1 MNKVAVVSGGS
12 SGIGKAVSLELCKRG
27 YTVYAVARRIQ
38 TIEEIKKEFPEL
50 HLFPYELDIT
60 SVDSIKKF
68 KEFLTTELPKNSEG
82 KPKLDVLYNN
92 AGQSCTFPALDVTS
106 EVMEKCFQVN
116 VFGHINM
123 TKELSEFV
131 INGKGTIL
139 FTGSLAGVIS
149 FPFGSIYSATKAA
162 IHAYARGL
170 HLELQPFGVRVINV
184 ITGGVATNICDTRP
198 LPEDSIY
205 NFKEGR
211 EAFEYRQNMVKH
223 NTPMSAD
230 VYAKQ
235 VIELIVDKQKDPV
248 DVYRGSQAWLVRWIA
263 FFVPYCILEWG
274 LKRKFNLVKLFDSLQ
289 KKDKKLA

>member
-123 TKELSEFV
+123 TTELSEFV

-170 HLELQPFGVRVINV
+170 RLELQPFGVRVINV

-274 LKRKFNLVKLFDSLQ
+274 LKRKFKLVKLFDSLQ

>member
-131 INGKGTIL
+131 INGRGTIL

-274 LKRKFNLVKLFDSLQ
+274 LKRKFKLVKLFDSLQ

>member
-1 MNKVAVVSGGS
+1 MSKVAIVSGGS
-12 SGIGKAVSLELCKRG
+12 SGIGKAVSLELCKKG
-27 YTVYAVARRIQ
+27 YTVYAVARRKQ
-38 TIEEIKKEFPEL
+38 AIEDTKKEFPEL
-50 HLFPYELDIT
+50 QLFAYELDIT
-60 SVDSIKKF
+60 SIDSIKKF
-68 KEFLTTELPKNSEG
+68 KEFLNRELPKNSDG

-106 EVMEKCFQVN
+106 DVMEKCFQVN

-123 TKELSEFV
+123 TTELSEFI

-184 ITGGVATNICDTRP
+184 ITGGVATNISDSRP
-198 LPEDSIY
+198 LPEGSIY

-230 VYAKQ
+230 TYAKQ
-235 VIELIVDKQKDPV
+235 IVDLIVDKKKDPV
-248 DVYRGSQAWLVRWIA
+248 DVYRGSQAWLVSWIA
-263 FFVPYCILEWG
+263 FLIPYCILEWG
-274 LKRKFNLVKLFDSLQ
+274 LKRKFKLVKLFDSLKQ
-289 KKDKKLA
+289 KNKKLD